1 MAMEQCGGLKTETV
15 LSKSQMPSMMLN
27 KKKAIYNTAQKTTEA
42 RCSITASFLLNTFI
56 SKYANLILI
65 TVREK
70 PP

>member
-1 MAMEQCGGLKTETV
+1 
-15 LSKSQMPSMMLN
+15 MPSMMLN